1 MFIGVPGAPCKAR
14 IVKIRDAPLL
24 AGYTESTQ
32 CEVKNYTTNVKLQK
46 TVEEQ
51 KKREKNKFK
60 KKLSSFFF
68 LNMLPLDS
76 HQIIRPVLLKHTL
89 SSNALS
95 TLDEFACPRVAIPA
109 WVYLQVRLR
118 PCAALG
124 SRTLQVHPE
133 IYIKKTPKSRSLKKE
148 SNSKVKLGTI
158 LSTGCKNEPSFKIKT
173 ALVTGRKPE
182 LFQLSWHFCSILL
195 NLDVLQRHL

>member
-32 CEVKNYTTNVKLQK
+32 CDVKNYTTNVKLQK

-51 KKREKNKFK
+51 KKERKRNK

-76 HQIIRPVLLKHTL
+76 HQIIRPVHLKHTL

-95 TLDEFACPRVAIPA
+95 TLDEFACPHVAIPA

-133 IYIKKTPKSRSLKKE
+133 IHIKKDPKKQIFKKR
-148 SNSKVKLGTI
+148 
-158 LSTGCKNEPSFKIKT
+158 IK
-173 ALVTGRKPE
+173 
-182 LFQLSWHFCSILL
+182 Q
-195 NLDVLQRHL
+195 

>member
-1 MFIGVPGAPCKAR
+1 MHLCSQDIQKAHSVMLR
-14 IVKIRDAPLL
+14 I
-24 AGYTESTQ
+24 TQ
-32 CEVKNYTTNVKLQK
+32 QMSNYRKLWK
-46 TVEEQ
+46 SK
-51 KKREKNKFK
+51 KKREKEIK

-76 HQIIRPVLLKHTL
+76 HQIIRPVHLKHTL

-95 TLDEFACPRVAIPA
+95 TLDEFACPHVAIPA

-133 IYIKKTPKSRSLKKE
+133 IHIKKDPKKQIFKKR
-148 SNSKVKLGTI
+148 
-158 LSTGCKNEPSFKIKT
+158 IK
-173 ALVTGRKPE
+173 
-182 LFQLSWHFCSILL
+182 Q
-195 NLDVLQRHL
+195 

>member
-1 MFIGVPGAPCKAR
+1 MHLCSQDIQKAHSVMLR
-14 IVKIRDAPLL
+14 I
-24 AGYTESTQ
+24 TQ
-32 CEVKNYTTNVKLQK
+32 QMSNYRKLWK
-46 TVEEQ
+46 SK

-133 IYIKKTPKSRSLKKE
+133 IYIKKTPKSRSLKKR
-148 SNSKVKLGTI
+148 
-158 LSTGCKNEPSFKIKT
+158 IK
-173 ALVTGRKPE
+173 
-182 LFQLSWHFCSILL
+182 Q
-195 NLDVLQRHL
+195 

>member
-14 IVKIRDAPLL
+14 IVKIRDASLL

-32 CEVKNYTTNVKLQK
+32 CNVKNHTTNVKLQK
-46 TVEEQ
+46 TVEVQ
-51 KKREKNKFK
+51 KKKGREKEIK
-60 KKLSSFFF
+60 KTQQF
-68 LNMLPLDS
+68 LFSQHVTFGLAPNHLTS
-76 HQIIRPVLLKHTL
+76 KHTL

-95 TLDEFACPRVAIPA
+95 TLDEFAHPHVVIPA

-133 IYIKKTPKSRSLKKE
+133 IYIKKRPQKADL
-148 SNSKVKLGTI
+148 
-158 LSTGCKNEPSFKIKT
+158 
-173 ALVTGRKPE
+173 
-182 LFQLSWHFCSILL
+182 
-195 NLDVLQRHL
+195 